1 MKKTYVSS
9 LSFTKAELGG
19 KATLS
24 LKDCGVS
31 FNGSAAAL
39 REVAASPDMLK
50 LLAGLPGSPSTLEGL
65 VTKPALESL
74 GFLTGADGNSYFP
87 DLVASDLQPKPEDF
101 VVVPFRLLSATIV
114 AGGSWRATDFSNEAV
129 LRASVAKLSKKPLYY
144 NHNTDPLD
152 WVGLVNTTSWDGA
165 RTASDGSQ
173 IPAGING
180 DLAIDAKTNPKLA
193 RGVLAGAIYSN
204 SVTVLFGWEPSHE
217 FADEYSFMD
226 ACGTIAKD
234 GRMVCR
240 YVTEIYDYHESSLCY
255 LGADPFA
262 KRVEDNGD
270 LHNVDSTSV
279 VSYSKLD
286 QSVKELYEKQQKYEG
301 LGWLSKAASVSLAK
315 QDFST
320 NPNPPTPPTMDP
332 ILFSLLLS
340 TLGLPATTTQ
350 QSLTKE
356 HLSRLGLK
364 PGDTQVVVEKTALSA
379 LQDAEKERDTIKP
392 QIASL
397 TQEKETLTKDK
408 ETLDLKVKE
417 LEPLAAVGTTYTEA
431 KRAEV
436 VRLYN
441 LATENKPDAAV
452 LELFKNAKPDALEG
466 LLGQYTKGA
475 KMKFSGRCKKC
486 ASDEFEFRSSF
497 SSDDEDKNKDQAP
510 VSIVSLADLRDK
522 YEPKSLQVAK

>member
-1 MKKTYVSS
+1 MKKTYVGC

-24 LKDCGVS
+24 LKDCGLS

-39 REVAASPDMLK
+39 REVAASPDMVK

-87 DLVASDLQPKPEDF
+87 DLTASDLQPKPEDF
-101 VVVPFRLLSATIV
+101 VVVPFRLLSATVV
-114 AGGSWRATDFSNEAV
+114 AGGTWRATDFGNEAV
-129 LRASVAKLSKKPLYY
+129 LRASVEKLAKKPVYY

-152 WVGLVNTTSWDGA
+152 WVGLVNSTSWDSA
-165 RTASDGSQ
+165 RTASDGSK

-180 DLAIDAKTNPKLA
+180 QLAIDAKTNPKLA

-226 ACGTIAKD
+226 AVGTIAKD

-240 YVTEIYDYHESSLCY
+240 VVTEIYDYHESSLCY

-270 LHNVDSTSV
+270 LHNVDTTSV
-279 VSYSKLD
+279 VSYSKLAPA
-286 QSVKELYEKQQKYEG
+286 VKELYEKEHKYEG

-315 QDFST
+315 QDFSS
-320 NPNPPTPPTMDP
+320 NHNPPTTLMPPE
-332 ILFSLLLS
+332 IFALLL
-340 TLGLPATTTQ
+340 TMLGLPANTTQ
-350 QSLTKE
+350 ASLTKE
-356 HLSRLGLK
+356 QISRLGLAL
-364 PGDTQVVVEKTALSA
+364 PDTQVAVEKTALTS
-379 LQDAEKERDTIKP
+379 LQAAETERNTLKP
-392 QIASL
+392 QVEEL
-397 TQEKETLTKDK
+397 NGKVTTLEGEKTTLQG
-408 ETLDLKVKE
+408 KVTE
-417 LEPLAAVGTTYTEA
+417 LEPLAKIGTDYTEA

-441 LATENKPDAAV
+441 VATDNKPDAAV

-486 ASDEFEFRSSF
+486 QSDEFEFRSTF
-497 SSDDEDKNKDQAP
+497 ADGDDKDKNQPAP
-510 VSIVSLADLRDK
+510 SIVSLQDLRDR
-522 YEPKSLQVAK
+522 YESTSLQPARS